1 MKGIN
6 TWSYSPY
13 KPFLFESGCPYVS
26 RVVPHENSIH
36 FEWFPAV
43 APYTV
48 YCREMSV
55 EDFTKLGETN
65 ETYFDIENLKTETD
79 YEFYVTSGENKS
91 RIRLAR
97 CGKSV
102 GTVVNYLHPEDRAY
116 SFSGRY
122 LCSPSL
128 LVHPDG
134 YYLASMDLFAPGQ
147 PQNLTLIFRSDDKG
161 ETWYH
166 YSELMPCYWGELFY
180 HNGDVYMM
188 ASSTEYGDL
197 LIGKSTDGGKTWGT
211 PTVLLRGSSDPTGA
225 GTQKAPMTT
234 VIHNGR
240 IYLTCD
246 WGAWSF
252 IPYRHSPMIISCK
265 VDDDLLVSEN
275 WSISEPCPISEEWEG
290 VAKGVNGGV
299 LEGNIVETPD
309 GKLAEIMRYEL
320 METSEP
326 KYGLIMRYKVNEN
339 DPDAPVEFDRV
350 IKFPGNRSKFIIKRD
365 KVSGKYYSLASIIY
379 DENELRAR
387 NYLALLSSSDLDNW
401 EITADLLDYRNDD
414 PSKVGFQYVDFDF
427 DGDDLI
433 YLSRTSI
440 NGANDYHNANYST
453 FHRLKNFRNL

>member
-26 RVVPHENSIH
+26 RVVPYENAIH
-36 FEWFPAV
+36 FEWFEV
-43 APYTV
+43 EAPYSV
-48 YCREMSV
+48 YYRESGTEEFV
-55 EDFTKLGETN
+55 KAGETD
-65 ETYFDIENLKTETD
+65 ETNFDIEKLKTETD
-79 YEFYVTSGENKS
+79 YEFYVTSGEKKS

-128 LVHPDG
+128 LVHPEG

-161 ETWYH
+161 KTWYH

-197 LIGKSTDGGKTWGT
+197 LIGKSSDGGKTWGT

-225 GTQKAPMTT
+225 GTQKAPLTT

-252 IPYRHSPMIISCK
+252 LPYRHSPMIISCK

-299 LEGNIVETPD
+299 LEGCIVETPD

-326 KYGLIMRYKVNEN
+326 KYGLIMRYKVNED
-339 DPDAPVEFDRV
+339 DPDAPVSFDRV

-365 KVSGKYYSLASIIY
+365 EVSGNYYTLASIIY

-387 NYLALLSSSDLDNW
+387 NYLALLQSSDLDNW
-401 EITADLLDYRNDD
+401 TVVADLIDYRHDD
-414 PSKVGFQYVDFDF
+414 PSKVGFQYVDFAF

-453 FHRLKNFRNL
+453 FHRLCNFRNL